1 MRARWG
7 TMRGQRGVLALI
19 VVIVLLLIP
28 AGVLAGDHGGAPA
41 SPVLLNV
48 GMPDQPKVRN
58 LLSSLAQDDPYT
70 TAVLARVYDTAVQ
83 RNATTGAVVPRLA
96 VGEDANGNGALD
108 PAEVGAFDVSSSAP
122 TITVFYNF
130 TNARFHDGVSVTIM
144 DVLFSYQLVALQAQ
158 MNGPLWV
165 LMDQGGGAGSNFST
179 NRWLWVLPVDDG
191 DGNPATAA
199 LRFSPQFAYPDFAF
213 VTLGIPIF
221 PRHEF
226 EGTWAGRHPSMTTLP
241 GCTNPDWGQAIYPET
256 DPRAGQGIPVTET
269 TYRPF
274 QFSCAQAWQMTDAD
288 VLGSGHFKFGTW
300 ASGSFARL
308 DANPDY
314 AFGPPKVAGVLF
326 KFYRS
331 TQLGVLALRAGELD
345 FLLYSLPVEFL
356 PDLQNDPNVG
366 LVSAPGLFPYS
377 MVFNM
382 RRLPFGYNTY
392 PPADRMADVGLP
404 FREAMQHLVDRATI
418 VHTLLQDQGSIAD
431 GMIAPTN
438 NGWHNTSL
446 PAYAYD
452 TAQAALILDNA
463 GWTKTGSGYCAGD
476 GTNCRSFPRLGTSQF
491 EITTPQ
497 ADYDPIMAS
506 AGAIVAAAGRSIGIN
521 VVSKPTP
528 FGTIVDAMGAR
539 GFDMAIMGA
548 PEVHPT
554 DPWTLMRGDPD
565 YLVDRFHSSNSPAG
579 RNAAGFSDGL
589 LDTVVM
595 SSRREID
602 LAARTRDV
610 KNAEGILAD
619 RTPVIPLYYRTLN
632 WAYRADRFAGWRLI
646 ASTIFNYWSLQEV
659 RYQQNL
665 PPEIVLVSP
674 AAGSLIRPGTPIDLD
689 VRDANLRTV
698 EYSVDG
704 VPPSV
709 LPAPYDVPTGS
720 WTDGTHVLAVRAA
733 DPYTAVVAYY
743 SFRVDGTPPTIL
755 SVTPGNGAV
764 VPAARIIIEV
774 RFSEAVN
781 RTSAEGAFSIVAGS
795 STWRARD
802 GAFAWANNSTSF
814 RYVPAEPLPEGTN
827 FEVRLSGNL
836 TDAIGNPMGSA
847 YISHFATPASLV
859 GAVVLGGIAV
869 IILVAVLGL
878 LLLVMKRRRRLPPDP
893 QR

>member
-1 MRARWG
+1 
-7 TMRGQRGVLALI
+7 VLALI
-19 VVIVLLLIP
+19 VVIVLLLLP
-28 AGVLAGDHGGAPA
+28 SGVLAGNHGPA
-41 SPVLLNV
+41 TAQSVILNV
-48 GMPDQPKVRN
+48 GMPDQMKTRN
-58 LLSSLAQDDPYT
+58 ILSPIAQDDPYT

-108 PAEVGAFDVSSSAP
+108 PAEVAAFDVSPTSS
-122 TITVFYNF
+122 TITVFYDF

-165 LMDQGGGAGSNFST
+165 LMDRGGGAGSNFST

-213 VTLGIPIF
+213 ATLGIPIF

-226 EGTWAGRHPSMTTLP
+226 EGTWAGRHPSMTTPP

-300 ASGSFARL
+300 AFGSFARL

-314 AFGPPKVAGVLF
+314 AFGPPKITGVLF
-326 KFYRS
+326 KVYRT
-331 TQLGVLALRAGELD
+331 TQLGVFALQSGEID
-345 FLLYSLPVEFL
+345 FLFNSLPSEFL
-356 PDLQNDPNVG
+356 PDMRSDPNIG
-366 LVSAPGLFPYS
+366 IVSAPGLFPYS

-382 RRLPFGYNTY
+382 RRLPFGYNAY
-392 PPADRMADVGLP
+392 PPADRTADVGLP
-404 FREAMQHLVDRATI
+404 FRQAMQHLVEKDTI
-418 VHTLLQDQGSIAD
+418 VRTLLQNYGSVGE

-438 NGWHNTSL
+438 DGWHNTSL

-452 TAQAALILDNA
+452 PAQAGTILDGA
-463 GWTKTGSGYCAGD
+463 GWTKTGSGYCQTD
-476 GTNCRSFPRLGTSQF
+476 GSNCRSFPRVGTSQF
-491 EITTPQ
+491 EIMTPQ

-506 AGAIVAAAGRSIGIN
+506 AGAMFASAARSIGVN
-521 VVSKPTP
+521 VVSHPTYFGAILP
-528 FGTIVDAMGAR
+528 FMGAR
-539 GFDMAIMGA
+539 DFDVAIMGA
-548 PEVHPT
+548 PEVHPM
-554 DPWTLMRGDPD
+554 DPWTLMRADPD
-565 YLVDRFHSSNSPAG
+565 YLADRFHSSNSAAG
-579 RNAAGFSDGL
+579 RDAAGFSDGPFDAL
-589 LDTVVM
+589 VTT
-595 SSRREID
+595 SRREID
-602 LAARTRDV
+602 PVARTQGVRV
-610 KNAEGILAD
+610 VEGVLAD
-619 RTPVIPLYYRTLN
+619 RSPVIPLYYRTLF
-632 WAYRADRFAGWRLI
+632 WTYRADRFAGWHLI
-646 ASTIFNYWSLQEV
+646 ASTMFNYWSLQEV
-659 RYQQNL
+659 GYQQNL

-704 VPPSV
+704 VPPSI
-709 LPAPYDVPTGS
+709 LPAPYDVPTNS
-720 WTDGTHVLAVRAA
+720 WTDGNHVLAVRAA
-733 DPYTAVVAYY
+733 DPYTQTIAYFP
-743 SFRVDGTPPTIL
+743 FRVDGTPPTIV
-755 SVTPGNGAV
+755 SVFPGNGAV

-781 RTSAEGAFSIVAGS
+781 RASAEGAFSIVAGP

-836 TDAIGNPMGSA
+836 TDTIGNPMGSA

-859 GAVVLGGIAV
+859 GAVVVGGIAV

-878 LLLVMKRRRRLPPDP
+878 LLLVIKRRRRLPPDP
-893 QR
+893 PR